1 MCEKESENKAMEARI
16 KRLEKEVDDHKQW
29 FLHYKEHVLTVTKQR
44 KNENKA
50 YTSTVNNLEHKCAEL
65 KQQVGIQYIKIF

>member
-1 MCEKESENKAMEARI
+1 MEAWV
-16 KRLEKEVDDHKQW
+16 KRLEKEVDDHKLRL
-29 FLHYKEHVLTVTKQR
+29 LHYKEHVLKQR
-44 KNENKA
+44 KDENEA